1 MSGESF
7 NTNESTWR
15 RMSSLDLAAL
25 AALIFITDW
34 GCVVLTAHTGRI
46 AAIWVANSILVASLL
61 KCAQRDWPRMIAVAA
76 VAYFFAN
83 MASHDQL
90 LTAAGITFANIAE
103 VLIVVVPLRWLGFDR
118 VFSRTEVLLFFYA
131 LVLICAATASAGIA
145 GFTLHYTTHTPVMA
159 VARSWYGA
167 DGLGLCLLVPFLMCV
182 KPAAVR
188 EMFGRDQL
196 FGSALILAC
205 VLAITVMNAVDP
217 KNSSGFL
224 YFPVL
229 MLLTFQRGLA
239 GGAIGLAVAAAA
251 SFTQVYM
258 HRTSP
263 VVAAYSISQQ
273 IAIVQFYYAV
283 IGFTIMMA
291 GANLDERRKLER
303 GLATAVKRSE
313 ASREEALLAKEVAER
328 ASTAKSAFLANMS
341 HELRTPL
348 NAVMGFS
355 ELIKSE
361 YFGPIGDG
369 RYREYAGLIHG
380 AGSHLL
386 DLITD
391 VLDMSKIEAGKL
403 ELNKES
409 VATVQIIRDCV
420 DLLEERAASAGVT
433 LRIDTVGA
441 PRAVDA
447 DRRAL
452 KQILLNLLSNA
463 IKFTPSGGSITV
475 AARPAG
481 NFCALS
487 VADTGVGIAAKD
499 LHRLGNPFVQLGNND
514 ANKPGTG
521 LGLALVRALS
531 EMHGGTLK
539 VESTQGAGTTV
550 TVTIPLAVAQAA
562 AAA

>member
-1 MSGESF
+1 MSSESF
-7 NTNESTWR
+7 GANESMWR
-15 RMSSLDLAAL
+15 RVSLFDLYVL
-25 AALIFITDW
+25 AALIFVSDW
-34 GCVVLTAHTGRI
+34 GCRVLTAHTDRI
-46 AAIWVANSILVASLL
+46 TAIWIANSILVASLL
-61 KCAQRDWPRMIAVAA
+61 KHARRDWPRMIAVAV
-76 VAYFFAN
+76 VAYFCAN
-83 MASHDQL
+83 LVSHDEF
-90 LTAAGITFANIAE
+90 LTDAGLTLANIGE
-103 VLIVVVPLRWLGFDR
+103 VLIVVVPLRWLAFDR

-131 LVLICAATASAGIA
+131 LVLVCAAPVSAGIA
-145 GFTLHYTTHTPVMA
+145 GLTLHYTIHAPVMA

-182 KPAAVR
+182 KPTAVR

-196 FGSALILAC
+196 FGSVLILAC
-205 VLAITVMNAVDP
+205 VLAIIVMNAVDP

-239 GGAIGLAVAAAA
+239 GGAIGLAIAVTA
-251 SFTQVYM
+251 SFTQVYA
-258 HRTSP
+258 HRISP

-273 IAIVQFYYAV
+273 IAIVQFYFAV

-328 ASTAKSAFLANMS
+328 ASTAKSTFLANMS

-409 VATVQIIRDCV
+409 VATVQIVHDCV
-420 DLLEERAASAGVT
+420 ELLEERAASAGVT

-452 KQILLNLLSNA
+452 KQILLNLLANA
-463 IKFTPSGGSITV
+463 IKFTPSGGSVTV
-475 AARPAG
+475 AARLAG
-481 NFCALS
+481 SFCALS
-487 VADTGVGIAAKD
+487 VADTGVGIAAAD

-531 EMHGGTLK
+531 EMHGGALR
-539 VESTQGAGTTV
+539 VESTQGVGTTV
-550 TVTIPLAVAQAA
+550 TVTIPVTVAQAA
-562 AAA
+562 AA

>member
-1 MSGESF
+1 MSSESF
-7 NTNESTWR
+7 GANESMWR
-15 RMSSLDLAAL
+15 RVSLFDLYVL
-25 AALIFITDW
+25 AALIFVSDW
-34 GCVVLTAHTGRI
+34 GCRVLTAHTDRI
-46 AAIWVANSILVASLL
+46 AAIWIANSILVASLL
-61 KCAQRDWPRMIAVAA
+61 KHARRDWPRMIAVAV
-76 VAYFFAN
+76 VAYFCAN
-83 MASHDQL
+83 LVSHDEF
-90 LTAAGITFANIAE
+90 LTDAGLTLANIGE
-103 VLIVVVPLRWLGFDR
+103 VLIVVVPLRWLAFDR

-131 LVLICAATASAGIA
+131 LVLVCAAPVSAGIA
-145 GFTLHYTTHTPVMA
+145 GLTLHYTIHAPVMA

-182 KPAAVR
+182 KPTAVR

-196 FGSALILAC
+196 FGSVLILAC
-205 VLAITVMNAVDP
+205 VLAIIVMNAVDP

-239 GGAIGLAVAAAA
+239 GGAIGLAIAVTA
-251 SFTQVYM
+251 SFTQVYA
-258 HRTSP
+258 HRISP

-273 IAIVQFYYAV
+273 IAIVQFYFAV

-328 ASTAKSAFLANMS
+328 ASTAKSTFLANMS

-409 VATVQIIRDCV
+409 VATVQIVHDCV
-420 DLLEERAASAGVT
+420 ELLEERAASAGVT

-452 KQILLNLLSNA
+452 KQILLNLLANA
-463 IKFTPSGGSITV
+463 IKFTPSGGSVTV
-475 AARPAG
+475 AARLAG
-481 NFCALS
+481 SFCALS
-487 VADTGVGIAAKD
+487 VADTGVGIAAAD

-531 EMHGGTLK
+531 EMHGGALR
-539 VESTQGAGTTV
+539 VESTQGVGTTV
-550 TVTIPLAVAQAA
+550 TVTIPVTVAQAA
-562 AAA
+562 AA

>member
-1 MSGESF
+1 MSSESF
-7 NTNESTWR
+7 GANESMWR
-15 RMSSLDLAAL
+15 RVSLFDLYVL
-25 AALIFITDW
+25 AALIFVSDW
-34 GCVVLTAHTGRI
+34 GCRVLTAHTDRI
-46 AAIWVANSILVASLL
+46 AAIWIANSILVASLL
-61 KCAQRDWPRMIAVAA
+61 KHARRDWPRMIAVAV
-76 VAYFFAN
+76 VAYFCAN
-83 MASHDQL
+83 LVSHDEF
-90 LTAAGITFANIAE
+90 LTDAGLTLANIGE
-103 VLIVVVPLRWLGFDR
+103 VLIVVVPLRWLAFDR

-131 LVLICAATASAGIA
+131 LVLVCAAPVSAGIA
-145 GFTLHYTTHTPVMA
+145 GLTLHYTIHAPVMA

-182 KPAAVR
+182 KPTAVR

-196 FGSALILAC
+196 FGSVLILAC
-205 VLAITVMNAVDP
+205 VLAIIVMIAVDP

-239 GGAIGLAVAAAA
+239 GGAIGLAIAVTA
-251 SFTQVYM
+251 SFTQVYA
-258 HRTSP
+258 HRISP

-273 IAIVQFYYAV
+273 IAIVQFYFAV

-313 ASREEALLAKEVAER
+313 ASREEAPLAKEVAER
-328 ASTAKSAFLANMS
+328 ASTAKSTFLANMS

-409 VATVQIIRDCV
+409 VATVQIVHDCV
-420 DLLEERAASAGVT
+420 ELLEERAASAGVT

-452 KQILLNLLSNA
+452 KQILLNLLANA
-463 IKFTPSGGSITV
+463 IKFTPSGGSVTV
-475 AARPAG
+475 AARLAG
-481 NFCALS
+481 SFCALS
-487 VADTGVGIAAKD
+487 VADTGVGIAAAD

-531 EMHGGTLK
+531 EMHGGALR
-539 VESTQGAGTTV
+539 VESTQGVGTTV
-550 TVTIPLAVAQAA
+550 TVTIPVTVAQAA
-562 AAA
+562 AA